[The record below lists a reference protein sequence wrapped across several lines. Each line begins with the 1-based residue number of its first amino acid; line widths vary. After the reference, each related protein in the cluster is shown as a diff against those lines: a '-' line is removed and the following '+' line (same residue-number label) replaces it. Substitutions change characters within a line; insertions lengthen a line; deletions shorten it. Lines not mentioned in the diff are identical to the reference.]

1 MVAILV
7 AAGRTNELLADTEL
21 PFTNVAHATE
31 VSGGEDWDNVSAQP
45 GTEFIFRARRSI
57 VFDVNAV
64 GLAFKCSTIDI
75 SEHYEWEYQGPNL
88 VVTPKDSMFAGGA
101 IGVEAFTTPPVTA
114 NRLYEAPLWRQQMDA
129 QEAFINAKRAE
140 LGCPGY

>member
-1 MVAILV
+1 M
-7 AAGRTNELLADTEL
+7 
-21 PFTNVAHATE
+21 
-31 VSGGEDWDNVSAQP
+31 SGGEDWDNVSTQP

-101 IGVEAFTTPPVTA
+101 IGVGFYDTARDCQPPLRGATLATA
-114 NRLYEAPLWRQQMDA
+114 DGCSRSVYQRQTS
-129 QEAFINAKRAE
+129 
-140 LGCPGY
+140 